1 MSLQITDKCK
11 WSEVQTNRLTDDGSD
26 RQILTYY
33 YKLCC
38 NMLVLVLLNELFI
51 IDLTFIN
58 IGLKD
63 ASDSL
68 TTSSVNASFIVV
80 STSRISTSVIYKM
93 YM

>member
-1 MSLQITDKCK
+1 ML
-11 WSEVQTNRLTDDGSD
+11 
-26 RQILTYY
+26 ILF
-33 YKLCC
+33 
-38 NMLVLVLLNELFI
+38 NELYI

-68 TTSSVNASFIVV
+68 TTSSVNASFIAV